1 MKVNESSI
9 VQAMKPVERMQ
20 SNCSKMT
27 NNLARSRMAAV
38 AIVVLAGF
46 WLLPPQS
53 QAQSADFQ
61 IPGGWFY
68 TQTGGDTPDPL
79 DGYPVVDDQQALFW
93 TAFVDLGGVQ
103 SVGYP
108 VTQRFIWDGFVTQ
121 VFQKAAFQW
130 RPDTGRVEFINVF
143 DDLNRLGFDDALEA
157 RLIPGQEQFQE
168 EGLDFNEITARR
180 IALLDAEPALRA
192 RYESVSDPLRWFGLP
207 QSQVRE
213 YSNGLLRSIRLQRA
227 VLQFWT
233 EDVPWASAGTVT
245 VANGGEEAKALG
257 MWPADAAM
265 PAKPPGDSDGGDPIA
280 EESADPTQLAA
291 TLLSQA
297 AAAHAQV
304 SGFDFAE
311 SRLERA
317 PGRSFTRSVGRF
329 NKDSGLS
336 KSGIH
341 HRLSGKHADACIHN
355 LEFSGLESNL
365 EDLVASGFECSP
377 EGIGRFTLT
386 GNSIYRFDEAD
397 DVWKDAIGWSYGEG
411 IYRNPNELLETALET
426 DPTRSW
432 TDVMVEEQATGE
444 GVLKVITL
452 ASGTPRPL
460 AASGRSIRIA
470 IGVTDKLIRSVTI
483 TSSFVPTPCAGPVCT
498 EAIRY
503 PSFDTRRV
511 EIKSYILE
519 VADAT
524 SSPFGSGPY
533 AKARPRSPS
542 GFGPAVPVATTLPGR
557 RVSGNAAMSV
567 PTRFKWLATH
577 TGGQFGHSEFDVNGG
592 TAAFIG
598 PAELPSWSPGP
609 ALSVFEEERSG
620 EWSLTTQIQ
629 LPHGFSSYAEHMSV
643 AVADQ
648 IIAVGVPHGESRVC
662 SDQQHAQG
670 EVLENCRLLRV
681 GAAYVV
687 TNYDGDWTVDEPG
700 ITLNHP
706 AIERYATF
714 GYRVAASDQ
723 TVVVIEDQGLT
734 LYGFEANEAGWQEGY
749 STFRWT
755 PSDRRLRM
763 TDVAISGDGSTI
775 AVGTSLQAYAGAE
788 WPFLQI
794 LERPATGWNS
804 MIESVAVTAA
814 PDTWPASSPS
824 VDIDRNQVV
833 VGFPGRLTADGRVGV
848 FAEPVGGWTTD
859 TAPRSILLPGN
870 ECVAPGFGRD
880 VTVSPAGV
888 LVGSIGRCAFWFQG
902 VGGDSLEDSPVAI
915 AYGLDLADDLRSFGY
930 AIALSGRRALIGGR
944 AEDGFGSAY
953 LFRMG
958 TGNDLSLAI
967 RSNAR
972 PYADKGKEI
981 RYDLTVRNV
990 GSLVARGIEISI
1002 DFADLS
1008 SNSPIERIT
1017 APSNCRA
1024 GESLVCRI
1032 GAIRAGGQVRI
1043 PITARIKPGAIGLV
1057 GANAQMRPVSG
1068 DFNSGNDWSA
1078 HWAFLRD

>member
-1 MKVNESSI
+1 
-9 VQAMKPVERMQ
+9 
-20 SNCSKMT
+20 
-27 NNLARSRMAAV
+27 MAAV
-38 AIVVLAGF
+38 AIFVLAGF

-53 QAQSADFQ
+53 ESQSADYQ
-61 IPGGWFY
+61 IAGGWFY
-68 TQTGGDTPDPL
+68 TQTGGDTPDPF
-79 DGYPVVDDQQALFW
+79 DGYAVVDDPQARFW

-103 SVGYP
+103 AVGYP
-108 VTQRFIWDGFVTQ
+108 VTQRFNWDGFVTQ

-130 RPDTGRVEFINVF
+130 RADTGKVEFINVF

-168 EGLDFNEITARR
+168 AGLDFDEITARR

-192 RYESVSDPLRWFGLP
+192 RYESVGDPLRWFGLP

-227 VLQFWT
+227 VLQLWT

-257 MWPADAAM
+257 MWPADAAK
-265 PAKPPGDSDGGDPIA
+265 PASPPGDSDGGGPIA
-280 EESADPTQLAA
+280 VEPADPTQLAA

-297 AAAHAQV
+297 VAAHAQV
-304 SGFDFAE
+304 SGFDFVE

-317 PGRSFTRSVGRF
+317 PDSSFTRSVGRF
-329 NKDSGLS
+329 DEDSGLS

-341 HRLSGKHADACIHN
+341 HRLSGKHAEACIHN
-355 LEFSGLESNL
+355 LEFSGLETNL

-397 DVWKDAIGWSYGEG
+397 HVWKDAIGWSYGEG
-411 IYRNPNELLETALET
+411 VYRNPNELLDTALDT

-432 TDVMVEEQATGE
+432 TEVVVEEKATGE
-444 GVLKVITL
+444 GLQNVITL
-452 ASGTPRPL
+452 ETGTPRPL

-470 IGVTDKLIRSVTI
+470 IGVTDRLIRSVTI
-483 TSSFVPTPCAGPVCT
+483 VSSFVPTPCAGPVCPDV
-498 EAIRY
+498 IY
-503 PSFDTRRV
+503 WPSFDEHAL
-511 EIKSYILE
+511 EIKGYIFDGDG
-519 VADAT
+519 ASA
-524 SSPFGSGPY
+524 SPFGSGPY
-533 AKARPRSPS
+533 AKARPRSPT
-542 GFGPAVPVATTLPGR
+542 GFGPAIPVATTLPDR

-577 TGGQFGHSEFDVNGG
+577 TGGLHGHSEFDVNGG

-598 PAELPSWSPGP
+598 PAVLPSWSPGP
-609 ALSVFEEERSG
+609 ALSIFEEERG
-620 EWSLTTQIQ
+620 GDWSLTTQIQ
-629 LPHGFSSYAEHMSV
+629 MPHGFSSYAEHMSV
-643 AVADQ
+643 SVADR

-662 SDQQHAQG
+662 SGQQRVQS
-670 EVLENCRLLRV
+670 EDMENCRLLRV
-681 GAAYVV
+681 GAAFVV

-714 GYRVAASDQ
+714 GYRLAASDQ
-723 TVVVIEDQGLT
+723 TVVVIEDRGLT
-734 LYGFEANEAGWQEGY
+734 LYGFEANEAGWQDGY
-749 STFRWT
+749 STFQWT

-763 TDVAISGDGSTI
+763 TDVAISEDGSTI

-804 MIESVAVTAA
+804 EIEPVAVTAA

-824 VDIDRNQVV
+824 VDIHRNQVV
-833 VGFPGRLTADGRVGV
+833 VGFPGRLTSDGRVGV
-848 FAEPVGGWTTD
+848 FTEPVGGWTTD
-859 TAPRSILLPGN
+859 TAPNAVLLPGN
-870 ECVAPGFGRD
+870 ECVASGFGRD
-880 VTVSPAGV
+880 VAVSPAGV
-888 LVGSIGRCAFWFQG
+888 LVGSTGRCAFWFQS
-902 VGGDSLEDSPVAI
+902 VGGDSLKDSPVAI

-930 AIALSGRRALIGGR
+930 AVALSGRRALIGGR
-944 AEDGFGSAY
+944 AADGFGSAY

-967 RSNAR
+967 SSSAR

-981 RYDLTVRNV
+981 RYDLAIRNV
-990 GSLVARGIEISI
+990 GSLVARGIEITI
-1002 DFADLS
+1002 EFADLS
-1008 SNSPIERIT
+1008 PNSPVERISF
-1017 APSNCRA
+1017 PSNCRA
-1024 GESLVCRI
+1024 GESLICRI
-1032 GAIRAGGQVRI
+1032 GAIRAGGQVNI
-1043 PITARIKPGAIGLV
+1043 PITARINPAAIGLV
-1057 GANAQMRPVSG
+1057 GANAQIRPVSG

-1078 HWAFLRD
+1078 HWGFLRD